1 MKHIAITIAAI
12 MLILASANAQ
22 KGIDDGSKYGH
33 GQDSINCLTN
43 LSLYSEFFKQK
54 AYGEAFPFW
63 EKVINECPY
72 ATASL
77 YANGAIM
84 LRSFIDVET
93 SSEKKETF
101 YQQLMSVYDK
111 RIQYFGSNAKYP
123 ASYINGLKAMDMLR
137 YKRDD
142 VTVCKE
148 AYQIM
153 NQSITGYKDKTQPSI
168 LVTHL
173 SNAISLYKREQ
184 LEPAE
189 VIDAYLLVS
198 ETLNTKLATATE
210 EADDLTTLN
219 ETRETIDKLLASSGT
234 IDCETIVKLFT
245 PLYDQNKSNV
255 VWLKRVN
262 ALLTEESC
270 ETELMFN
277 VATSLYELEPTSSAA
292 RSLAIM
298 NLRKKET
305 DKALQYYQEAI
316 KLESA
321 QVKKAQLYYEVGL
334 VYSSLNNYNTARQY
348 YQQAI
353 DSKPNWGEP
362 YIQIGNLYSNSA
374 VNCGKDEFEKKT
386 SYWAAVD
393 KYIKAKS
400 IDTTVVNEANK
411 QIAITS
417 AHFPTKEE
425 IFFQGLEEGAAY
437 TVKCWINESTTI
449 RAKK

>member
-1 MKHIAITIAAI
+1 MKQFAITLAGI

-33 GQDSINCLTN
+33 GKDSINCLTN

-54 AYGEAFPFW
+54 EYKDAFPFW

-84 LRSFIDVET
+84 LRSFIDAEA
-93 SSEKKETF
+93 SPEKKETY

-111 RIQYFGSNAKYP
+111 RIQYFGTNAKYP
-123 ASYINGLKAMDMLR
+123 TSYILGLKAMDMLR

-142 VTVCKE
+142 SKVCKE
-148 AYQIM
+148 AYLIM
-153 NQSITGYKDKTQPSI
+153 NQSITDYKDKTQPSI

-173 SNAISLYKREQ
+173 SNSISLYKRSQ
-184 LEPAE
+184 IEPNE

-210 EADDLTTLN
+210 ESDDLTTLN
-219 ETRETIDKLLASSGT
+219 ETRETIDKLFASSGT
-234 IDCETIVKLFT
+234 IDCETIVKIFT
-245 PLYDQNKSNV
+245 PLYESNSNNV
-255 VWLKRVN
+255 VWLKRVSS
-262 ALLTEESC
+262 LLSEENC
-270 ETELMFN
+270 ETDLTFK
-277 VATSLYELEPTSSAA
+277 VATTLYQLEPTANAA

-305 DKALQYYQEAI
+305 EKAIQYYQEAI
-316 KLESA
+316 KLEL
-321 QVKKAQLYYEVGL
+321 VERKKALLLYEVGL
-334 VYSSLNNYNTARQY
+334 IYSSLDNYASARQY
-348 YQQAI
+348 FQQAI
-353 DSKPNWGEP
+353 NANPNWGDP

-374 VNCGKDEFEKKT
+374 MNCGKDEFEKKT

-393 KYIKAKS
+393 KYMKAKN

-425 IFFQGLEEGAAY
+425 IFFQGLEEGASY
-437 TVKCWINESTTI
+437 TIKCWINESTTI